1 MSSPDSVFS
10 THRWQRYVAIGDSFT
25 QGFGDPSQTS
35 PGGYRGWADRV
46 AEVLGKANPDFDYAN
61 LAIQGLGVRD
71 VIDSQL
77 DKALALEPDLVSF
90 QAGGNDL
97 IKPSADLDKLAA
109 LIEPALRKILLT
121 GATVL
126 LFIGPDSGPHTVL
139 GLLRARVATFNE
151 NLRSI
156 AKRLG
161 VLVVDLWA
169 LRALHDPHMWDTD
182 RLHLSRT
189 GHACVSALVLSIL
202 GETDPGVPL
211 KPAPQ
216 IPLHWREARAQ
227 DLVWTGKYLI
237 PWLLRAASPYRSPEV
252 PAAKLPRPEHL
263 G

>member
-1 MSSPDSVFS
+1 MSSPVFGPMA
-10 THRWQRYVAIGDSFT
+10 HHWRRYVAIGDSFT
-25 QGFGDPSQTS
+25 QGFGDPSPES
-35 PGGYRGWADRV
+35 PGGFRGWADRV

-61 LAIQGLGVRD
+61 LAVQGMGVRD

-97 IKPSADLDKLAA
+97 MKPSADPDKLAE

-169 LRALHDPHMWDTD
+169 LRALHDPQKWDTD
-182 RLHLSRT
+182 RLHLSRS
-189 GHACVSALVLSIL
+189 GHECVTALVLSIL
-202 GETDPGVPL
+202 GQTGPGNPSR
-211 KPAPQ
+211 PAPQ

-227 DLVWTGKYLI
+227 DLAWTGKYLI
-237 PWLLRAASPYRSPEV
+237 PWLLRAAAPHHSNVV
-252 PAAKLPRPEHL
+252 PSAKLPRPEHL
-263 G
+263 D